1 MAKYP
6 IRITLSPSK
15 PSAPKPTVKPVAK
28 PVAKPMAKPAQN
40 RAAPLVTQGRLDRN
54 ARMQGEEARSEAMLL
69 KRGRPDVIRTTV
81 AERMTPTKK
90 NK

>member
-1 MAKYP
+1 MAK
-6 IRITLSPSK
+6 LM
-15 PSAPKPTVKPVAK
+15 V
-28 PVAKPMAKPAQN
+28 KPMAKPAQN

-69 KRGRPDVIRTTV
+69 RRGRPDVILTTV

>member
-6 IRITLSPSK
+6 IRITLSASK
-15 PSAPKPTVKPVAK
+15 PSAP
-28 PVAKPMAKPAQN
+28 KPMAKPAQN
-40 RAAPLVTQGRLDRN
+40 RAAPPITQAMLDRH

-69 KRGRPDVIRTTV
+69 KRGRPNVIRTTV

>member
-6 IRITLSPSK
+6 IRITLTPSK
-15 PSAPKPTVKPVAK
+15 PSAPKPVAK

-69 KRGRPDVIRTTV
+69 RRGRPDVIRTTV

>member
-15 PSAPKPTVKPVAK
+15 PSAPKPTVKPM
-28 PVAKPMAKPAQN
+28 AKPMAKPAQN

-69 KRGRPDVIRTTV
+69 KRGRPNVIRTTV

>member
-1 MAKYP
+1 
-6 IRITLSPSK
+6 
-15 PSAPKPTVKPVAK
+15 
-28 PVAKPMAKPAQN
+28 MAKPAQN
-40 RAAPLVTQGRLDRN
+40 RAAPLVTQGRLDRH
-54 ARMQGEEARSEAMLL
+54 ARMQGEEARSEALLL

>member
-1 MAKYP
+1 M
-6 IRITLSPSK
+6 
-15 PSAPKPTVKPVAK
+15 
-28 PVAKPMAKPAQN
+28 
-40 RAAPLVTQGRLDRN
+40 LDRH

-69 KRGRPDVIRTTV
+69 KRGRPNVIRTTV

>member
-15 PSAPKPTVKPVAK
+15 PSAPKPAPKPTVKPM
-28 PVAKPMAKPAQN
+28 AKPMAKPAQN
-40 RAAPLVTQGRLDRN
+40 RAAPPITQAMLDRH

-69 KRGRPDVIRTTV
+69 RRGRPDVIRTTV